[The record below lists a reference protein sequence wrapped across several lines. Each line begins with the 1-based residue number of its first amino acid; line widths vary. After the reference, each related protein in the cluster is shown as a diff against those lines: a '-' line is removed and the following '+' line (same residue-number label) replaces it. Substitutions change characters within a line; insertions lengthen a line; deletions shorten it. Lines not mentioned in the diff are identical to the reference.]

1 MLTSKGSRALMPGL
15 SAMDTTSMRDASGP
29 TVISHQTS
37 DVCRQ
42 TMAAGLLAV
51 KTQVDSM

>member
-1 MLTSKGSRALMPGL
+1 MLASKGSRALMPGL

-29 TVISHQTS
+29 SVTSHQTS

-42 TMAAGLLAV
+42 TMADELLAV